1 MDRDRYVKL
10 ASWNVESIRAHHDQV
25 LGWVDAHEPDLLCM
39 QETKA
44 GAKKFPT
51 GGLRDRGYELIIHG
65 GDDGRGGVA
74 VASRLAFDDVVL
86 GIPGAI
92 APLDEA
98 RSIALTVDG
107 LRLHTAYAP
116 NGRKVGTHP
125 HEIKLAWF
133 TLYAAWLQA
142 EREHF
147 DDLVLAADLNI
158 APLDIDVWE
167 AHRYR
172 KRNLTSPPERAA
184 FKNLL
189 DDGAMVDVVRAHYG
203 DRHAFTWWNR
213 RSDFYGTDRGWRL
226 DHVLATPTV
235 ATRVTSVLVDREERG
250 RSGSSDHAPLLVT
263 IDRAS

>member
-1 MDRDRYVKL
+1 MRI

-25 LGWVDAHEPDLLCM
+25 IAWVDEKVPDIVCL

-44 GAKKFPT
+44 GTKKFPT
-51 GGLRDRGYELIIHG
+51 TALVNRGYEVVIHG

-74 VASRLAFDDVVL
+74 LASKLPLDEITL

-92 APLDEA
+92 APLDEP
-98 RSIALTVDG
+98 RSISVTVEG

-133 TLYAAWLQA
+133 TLYAAWLAA

-147 DDLVLAADLNI
+147 AELILVADLNI
-158 APLDIDVWE
+158 APLDIDIWE
-167 AHRYR
+167 PSRYR

-184 FKNLL
+184 FDQLL
-189 DDGAMVDVVRAHYG
+189 DDGAMIDVVRNRLG
-203 DRHAFTWWNR
+203 DQHAYTWWNR
-213 RSDFYGTDRGWRL
+213 RSDFYETDRGWRL
-226 DHVLATPTV
+226 DHILATPQL
-235 ATRVTSVLVDREERG
+235 AESVDDLLIDRAERG
-250 RSGSSDHAPLLVT
+250 RDGSTDHAPLLVT
-263 IDRAS
+263 LG